1 VGSWLAEDWGFPS
14 EYREITGHHHEPPR
28 SDRFDLQA
36 AVHLGC
42 RIADMLGFQ
51 VAGPAPL
58 VGFEELKAE
67 FPACS
72 WERVKPEHELLHEIA
87 GRINALECSL
97 L

>member
-1 VGSWLAEDWGFPS
+1 MGRWLAEDWGFPP
-14 EYREITGHHHEPPR
+14 EYLEITAHHHERPAG
-28 SDRFDLQA
+28 SRFDLPT

-51 VAGPAPL
+51 VAGPVPL
-58 VGFEELKAE
+58 VGFDELQAE

-72 WERVKPEHELLHEIA
+72 WERVKPEYELLNEIA
-87 GRINALECSL
+87 ARINALECSL